1 MVHDVG
7 IKSGVVDDVGIKSGV
22 VDFHLH
28 SVDVGVDVVDV
39 GVDVVDVDDVDV
51 IVIAAGTGGRA
62 AVRSA
67 SGMRRCG

>member
-39 GVDVVDVDDVDV
+39 DDVDV

-67 SGMRRCG
+67 SGVRRCG